1 MLEILIASVIAGKVE
16 VAPNT
21 YQYDMIN
28 NNGEIVRVIEIENN
42 EIVTH

>member
-1 MLEILIASVIAGKVE
+1 MLELLIASVIAGKVE

-21 YQYDMIN
+21 YQYDVIN
-28 NNGEIVRVIEIENN
+28 NNGEVVRFIEIETN